1 MLTVILATIFSGLWW
16 LLSNGSADSWTVG
29 LPVVV
34 AATLVG
40 QSLMDR
46 IPVSIRLQGLISF
59 IVFFIYESIRGGIDV
74 ARRTLPPRMNIQ
86 PHFYYYQTHIQQPM
100 ARILFC
106 NSISLLPGTLCVQ
119 MQGDQIEIH
128 ALSSNN
134 EVEKE
139 LTKLENK
146 VLAIFKPTGNNDE

>member
-1 MLTVILATIFSGLWW
+1 
-16 LLSNGSADSWTVG
+16 
-29 LPVVV
+29 
-34 AATLVG
+34 
-40 QSLMDR
+40 
-46 IPVSIRLQGLISF
+46 
-59 IVFFIYESIRGGIDV
+59 
-74 ARRTLPPRMNIQ
+74 
-86 PHFYYYQTHIQQPM
+86 M